1 MTHAI
6 TKLKRTLHGEIGPEA
21 NLLVTFLIND
31 KWSMYQL
38 TVAIA
43 TVAGGPELRKRA
55 G

>member
-1 MTHAI
+1 ME
-6 TKLKRTLHGEIGPEA
+6 KLSPQIGPEA